1 MLPEAAVRSLLYS
14 RETVQVV
21 ERSYCARSIAGKFN
35 RERAPV
41 PLNKSTHFRE
51 RRTFAQ
57 QSITAG
63 GHHRESRCSSQVAD
77 KATTTNEKNEKVKK
91 SFTGTR
97 APRAAP
103 SKVLQNACFQ
113 KRVVVFKNLF
123 RGPKLRFSKSRFPV
137 IVSLVGYACSPCVL
151 KVHFGKFHTEARV

>member
-1 MLPEAAVRSLLYS
+1 MKE
-14 RETVQVV
+14 
-21 ERSYCARSIAGKFN
+21 
-35 RERAPV
+35 
-41 PLNKSTHFRE
+41 
-51 RRTFAQ
+51 
-57 QSITAG
+57 
-63 GHHRESRCSSQVAD
+63 
-77 KATTTNEKNEKVKK
+77 NEKSEK

-123 RGPKLRFSKSRFPV
+123 RVPKLRFSKSRFPE

-151 KVHFGKFHTEARV
+151 KFHTVAERSTPMFENFLTFFSNFFLTSG